1 MELYEQSFYIDII
14 ESRLLESYPD
24 YAPQGQYNNKYIS
37 CLYRY
42 LKDNIYVGTH
52 TQLYNELKAL
62 KRYSESLEVEKAAD
76 KQTYTLTDNKGIS
89 ESVARSVVDILKKY
103 SNYKYI
109 VNSED
114 MIKFKVNFGWMPPN
128 SSSYLNLLNE
138 ETLIDYYIDGVTLR
152 PNTHTSYKGK
162 PDSGYVCYKIDGVR
176 QYNTIMFL
184 LDKDLQMKGKLTF
197 ASLLTKLVGTKGA
210 TLNRIAKV
218 DPKNAF
224 YELGPYNQNY
234 LTATDSSLIIQV
246 PYEYAV
252 SEMLFVYD
260 VSGSVLINSKNNT
273 DDPNDIVNFY
283 VAFDDVDYDN
293 KFIYNTLSKNVIEQ
307 IIDEDKF
314 NILDTTVGQYV
325 LGNFIWRTSDYKLIS
340 YAQNLVKA
348 LYSDNYTG
356 IVTNGVWSDVL
367 SKYIEDYKHKN
378 NIVAIFDD
386 DVIDI
391 TTEQIMIF
399 DYKRANINSDPNVE
413 LFEEW

>member
-14 ESRLLESYPD
+14 ESRLLDSYPD
-24 YAPQGQYNNKYIS
+24 YAPQGQYNNRYIS

-52 TQLYNELKAL
+52 TQLHNELKAL
-62 KRYSESLEVEKAAD
+62 KKYSESLIVDKATD
-76 KQTYTLTDNKGIS
+76 KQTYTLTDDNGIS
-89 ESVARSVVDILKKY
+89 EDVAKSVVNILKKY

-162 PDSGYVCYKIDGVR
+162 PDSGYICYKIDGVR

-184 LDKDLQMKGKLTF
+184 LDKDLQIEGNITF

-210 TLNRIAKV
+210 TLNRIAEV
-218 DPKNAF
+218 EPKNAF

-252 SEMLFVYD
+252 SEMMFVYD
-260 VSGSVLINSKNNT
+260 VSGSVLINSEN
-273 DDPNDIVNFY
+273 DIEDPNNAVNFY
-283 VAFDDVDYDN
+283 VAFDDEYYDD
-293 KFIYNTLSKNVIEQ
+293 KFIYNSVSKTTIEQ
-307 IIDEDKF
+307 MIEEDKF

-325 LGNFIWRTSDYKLIS
+325 LGNFIWKTSDYKLIS
-340 YAQNLVKA
+340 YAQNLIKA
-348 LYSDNYTG
+348 LYNNRNTG

-367 SKYIEDYKHKN
+367 STYIKNYKAKN
-378 NIVAIFDD
+378 NIVAVFDD

-399 DYKRANINSDPNVE
+399 DYKRNNIGSDPNVN
-413 LFEEW
+413 LFKEW